1 MCVDPAGSRQPE
13 RHHVQWN
20 GSRATG
26 QRFSCSGATLIRLKG
41 DKIQFEADWD
51 DAYGFCQQLRPA
63 E

>member
-1 MCVDPAGSRQPE
+1 MSSGMVPGPP
-13 RHHVQWN
+13 
-20 GSRATG
+20 ATG